1 MAVELYSKVI
11 ARQVATALYPL
22 LANVGTYVLKNLIQA
37 VVNIAIRRPV
47 NITDLQ
53 IDKSIFRDLSVLKSD
68 SKDRWNHVFTNKY
81 GHVKPQTD
89 EERGVV
95 ALALEMVR
103 KLGERVPILSKAAEP
118 FKRKFELY
126 FKDSNSFTRYS
137 QSDGVHCMHNNFN
150 QTNVDISELNSLQST
165 CDYVIDESYNVQSQ
179 SNCFGHSYDY
189 FNKSNVD
196 VS

>member
-22 LANVGTYVLKNLIQA
+22 LANVGTYVLKNLIRA

-47 NITDLQ
+47 NIADLQ

-126 FKDSNSFTRYS
+126 FKDSNVRMWVRECR
-137 QSDGVHCMHNNFN
+137 QGDSDNYYIESGGMYIDCKADPN
-150 QTNVDISELNSLQST
+150 ELDTGGELLK
-165 CDYVIDESYNVQSQ
+165 IL
-179 SNCFGHSYDY
+179 
-189 FNKSNVD
+189 
-196 VS
+196 